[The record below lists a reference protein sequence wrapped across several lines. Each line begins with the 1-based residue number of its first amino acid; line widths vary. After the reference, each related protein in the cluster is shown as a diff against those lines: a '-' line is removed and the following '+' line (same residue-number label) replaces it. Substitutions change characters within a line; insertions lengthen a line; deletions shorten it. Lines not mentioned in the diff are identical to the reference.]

1 MRSTLKLQNIQ
12 QMKQCYIYA
21 AILLSALLAGSA
33 GYAQQSIGIG
43 TNTPDANAALDITST
58 QKGVLIPTLNT
69 AQQNTLAGMLTGA
82 EIGMLVTDAATG
94 SLRYWNGS
102 SWQVQTTANALTAM
116 APLSVTSNT
125 VSLNPGTLTGDLI
138 TWDGVNWVNTQPA
151 VQHFDFVLDNHQPY
165 LVINYCIAMFGIF
178 PTQNDATEPYVG
190 EIYAMGCNFAPVG
203 FAMCNGA
210 LLSIAANTVLF
221 DLIGTTYG
229 GDGQTTFALPDLRG
243 RVAIHQ
249 GNNGTSTYAIGQ
261 TGGFEN
267 KTFSQ

>member
-1 MRSTLKLQNIQ
+1 
-12 QMKQCYIYA
+12 MKQYYIYA
-21 AILLSALLAGSA
+21 AIVLSALFTAVPGQ
-33 GYAQQSIGIG
+33 AQQSIGIG
-43 TNTPDANAALDITST
+43 TTTPDGNAALDITST
-58 QKGVLIPTLNT
+58 QKGVLIPTLNA
-69 AQQNTLAGMLTGA
+69 AQQTTLAGMLTSA

-94 SLRYWNGS
+94 TLRYWNGS
-102 SWQVQTTANALTAM
+102 SWLTQTTANSLTALS
-116 APLSVTSNT
+116 PLSVASNT

-138 TWDGVNWVNTQPA
+138 TWDGVNWVNLQPA
-151 VQHFDFVLDNHQPY
+151 TQHFDFVVDNHQPY

-203 FAMCNGA
+203 FALCNGA
-210 LLSIAANTVLF
+210 LLSIASNTVLF

-229 GDGQTTFALPDLRG
+229 GDGQTTFALPDLQG

-249 GNNGTSTYAIGQ
+249 GFNGTSTYVIGQ
-261 TGGFEN
+261 IGGAET